1 MKTNSPL
8 GTYDNPEAF
17 PPSKLLM
24 QITKLVK
31 RPFSVAV
38 IESIGTL
45 NPPASKEPAIPNLW
59 LQKYT
64 EAFL

>member
-1 MKTNSPL
+1 MITMKL
-8 GTYDNPEAF
+8 F

-38 IESIGTL
+38 TESIGTL

-64 EAFL
+64 EAFLQKYISQFD